1 MELKRILAR
10 DTRSATEQAMALY
23 GPDVLIISNNRVAGQ
38 TELVVAL
45 DVSAEST
52 TEILNDDLPT
62 MTVATEDLQDRLQ
75 TSSGSDNAFG
85 DHLHA
90 LLKRSSMEASLTETA
105 VAQALT
111 ETNNEQC
118 PLNSVNAEANV
129 VAECVIQSTV
139 TQEKVTQ
146 EKVTKEKVPVKS
158 KKTVKKV
165 AVAVQKKRVRKNSP
179 AIRSKTETPELTLQ
193 AYSLA
198 DNRHDQIRSQEIVS
212 LVREELAALRR
223 EFRLSQQ
230 TMGWESQHRW
240 PEPIEPIV
248 ENLVQSA
255 MPFELRT
262 LLIDGLKEKN
272 TFKQAI
278 KSIRDTLMCNLK
290 RPQAA
295 LPTAG
300 VHVLAGPSGAGKTL
314 MVARLAQQ
322 MALAEGAEK
331 VAVVSFQ
338 DTRAGAWSQTQMLC
352 AQSGVDSFRATNV
365 DTLKLVLEELSSRQL
380 VLIDTASV
388 QMTERLLDVMQ
399 VLPTAFMHAVVP
411 ADASAVT
418 LKRVLTDSKMNW
430 SSIMIS
436 KVDESS
442 APWALLQF
450 LTQDATKLSLSVG
463 SCSDRVAAGGM
474 EMSPSVLVNLA
485 IAHLTPAEL
494 STQPTLSNPA
504 ELKRTPVA
512 RKTAQREIH
521 G

>member
-10 DTRSATEQAMALY
+10 DTRSATDQAMAMY
-23 GPDVLIISNNRVAGQ
+23 GPDVLIISNNRVSGQ

-45 DVSAEST
+45 DLAADSANSV
-52 TEILNDDLPT
+52 LNEEMPT
-62 MTVATEDLQDRLQ
+62 VMPTVPAVAASPEKMEKIEAKEATPSI
-75 TSSGSDNAFG
+75 TDNAFG
-85 DHLHA
+85 DHLHV
-90 LLKRSSMEASLTETA
+90 LLTRGAVVSAPVPAE
-105 VAQALT
+105 VAQVKT
-111 ETNNEQC
+111 
-118 PLNSVNAEANV
+118 PAEV
-129 VAECVIQSTV
+129 
-139 TQEKVTQ
+139 
-146 EKVTKEKVPVKS
+146 
-158 KKTVKKV
+158 KKTAIKAAPVEKKKSVRKV
-165 AVAVQKKRVRKNSP
+165 AAPSAKKAPPPKLLPKEEFR
-179 AIRSKTETPELTLQ
+179 
-193 AYSLA
+193 A
-198 DNRHDQIRSQEIVS
+198 DGQHEQIRSQEIVS

-223 EFRLSQQ
+223 EFRLSHQ
-230 TMGWESQHRW
+230 TMGWESQQRW
-240 PEPIEPIV
+240 SEPIAPIV

-262 LLIDGLKEKN
+262 LLLDGLKEQN
-272 TFKQAI
+272 TFKQAV

-295 LPTAG
+295 LPTTG
-300 VHVLAGPSGAGKTL
+300 VHLLAGPSGAGKTL

-322 MALAEGAEK
+322 MALAEGSEK

-388 QMTERLLDVMQ
+388 QMTERLMDVVT
-399 VLPTAFMHAVVP
+399 VLPAVSLHAVVP

-418 LKRVLTDSKMNW
+418 LKRVLHDSKMNW
-430 SSIMIS
+430 SSLMIS

-474 EMSPSVLVNLA
+474 EMSPAVLVNLA
-485 IAHLTPAEL
+485 IAQLTPAEI
-494 STQPTLSNPA
+494 SAQPSLSNPA
-504 ELKRTPVA
+504 ELKRTPIA

>member
-10 DTRSATEQAMALY
+10 DTRSATEQAMAMY

-45 DVSAEST
+45 DVAAESAT
-52 TEILNDDLPT
+52 SVLNEEMPT
-62 MTVATEDLQDRLQ
+62 VMPTVPAVAASPEKMEKIEAKEATP
-75 TSSGSDNAFG
+75 SGTDNAFG
-85 DHLHA
+85 DHLHV
-90 LLKRSSMEASLTETA
+90 LLTRGAVVSAQAPAPEPAPAE
-105 VAQALT
+105 VAQVKT
-111 ETNNEQC
+111 
-118 PLNSVNAEANV
+118 PAEV
-129 VAECVIQSTV
+129 
-139 TQEKVTQ
+139 
-146 EKVTKEKVPVKS
+146 
-158 KKTVKKV
+158 KKTAIKAAPVEKKKSVRKV
-165 AVAVQKKRVRKNSP
+165 AAPSAKKAPPPKLPPKEEFR
-179 AIRSKTETPELTLQ
+179 
-193 AYSLA
+193 A
-198 DNRHDQIRSQEIVS
+198 DGQHEQIRSQEIVS

-223 EFRLSQQ
+223 EFRLSHQ
-230 TMGWESQHRW
+230 TMGWESQQRW
-240 PEPIEPIV
+240 SEPIAPIV

-262 LLIDGLKEKN
+262 LLLDGLKEQN
-272 TFKQAI
+272 TFKQAV

-295 LPTAG
+295 LPTTG

-322 MALAEGAEK
+322 MALAEGSEK

-388 QMTERLLDVMQ
+388 QMTERLLDVLT
-399 VLPTAFMHAVVP
+399 VLPAVSLHAVVP

-418 LKRVLTDSKMNW
+418 LKRVLQDSKMNW
-430 SSIMIS
+430 SSLMIS

-474 EMSPSVLVNLA
+474 EMSPAVLVNLA
-485 IAHLTPAEL
+485 IAQLTPAEL
-494 STQPTLSNPA
+494 SAQPSLSNPA
-504 ELKRTPVA
+504 ELKRTPIA

>member
-1 MELKRILAR
+1 M
-10 DTRSATEQAMALY
+10 Y
-23 GPDVLIISNNRVAGQ
+23 GPDVLIISNNRVSGQ

-45 DVSAEST
+45 DVAAESAT
-52 TEILNDDLPT
+52 SVLNEEMPTVMPTQTVVAATPEKTEAKEASP
-62 MTVATEDLQDRLQ
+62 
-75 TSSGSDNAFG
+75 SGTDNAFG
-85 DHLHA
+85 DHLHV
-90 LLKRSSMEASLTETA
+90 LLTRGAVVSAQAQAPAPAE
-105 VAQALT
+105 VAQVKT
-111 ETNNEQC
+111 
-118 PLNSVNAEANV
+118 PAEV
-129 VAECVIQSTV
+129 
-139 TQEKVTQ
+139 
-146 EKVTKEKVPVKS
+146 
-158 KKTVKKV
+158 KKTAIKAAPVEKKKSVRKV
-165 AVAVQKKRVRKNSP
+165 AAPSAKKAPPPKLPPKEEFR
-179 AIRSKTETPELTLQ
+179 
-193 AYSLA
+193 A
-198 DNRHDQIRSQEIVS
+198 DGQHEQIRSQEIVS

-230 TMGWESQHRW
+230 TMGWESQQRW
-240 PEPIEPIV
+240 SEPIAPIV

-262 LLIDGLKEKN
+262 LLLDGLKEQN
-272 TFKQAI
+272 TFKQAM

-352 AQSGVDSFRATNV
+352 AQSGVDSFRATDL

-388 QMTERLLDVMQ
+388 QMGERLLDVLK
-399 VLPTAFMHAVVP
+399 VLPTASLHAVVP

-418 LKRVLTDSKMNW
+418 LKRVLLDSKMNW
-430 SSIMIS
+430 SSLMVS

-485 IAHLTPAEL
+485 IAQLTPAEL
-494 STQPTLSNPA
+494 SAQPTLSNPA

>member
-10 DTRSATEQAMALY
+10 DTRSATEQAMAMY
-23 GPDVLIISNNRVAGQ
+23 GPDVLIISNNRVSGQ

-45 DVSAEST
+45 DVAAESAT
-52 TEILNDDLPT
+52 SVLNEEMPT
-62 MTVATEDLQDRLQ
+62 VMPSVPVVAASPEKIEAKEA
-75 TSSGSDNAFG
+75 SPSGTDNAFG
-85 DHLHA
+85 DHLHV
-90 LLKRSSMEASLTETA
+90 LLTRGAAVSAPAPAPAE
-105 VAQALT
+105 VAQVKAPV
-111 ETNNEQC
+111 EVKK
-118 PLNSVNAEANV
+118 PAAKAAPV
-129 VAECVIQSTV
+129 
-139 TQEKVTQ
+139 EK
-146 EKVTKEKVPVKS
+146 
-158 KKTVKKV
+158 KKTVRKV
-165 AVAVQKKRVRKNSP
+165 AAPAAKK
-179 AIRSKTETPELTLQ
+179 TPPPK
-193 AYSLA
+193 LA
-198 DNRHDQIRSQEIVS
+198 PKEEFRADGQHEQIRSQEIVS

-230 TMGWESQHRW
+230 TMGWESQQRW
-240 PEPIEPIV
+240 SEPIAPIV

-262 LLIDGLKEKN
+262 LLLDGLKEQN
-272 TFKQAI
+272 TFKQAM

-352 AQSGVDSFRATNV
+352 AQSGVDSFRATDL
-365 DTLKLVLEELSSRQL
+365 DTLKLVLDELSSRQL

-388 QMTERLLDVMQ
+388 QMGERLLDVLK
-399 VLPTAFMHAVVP
+399 VLPTASLHAVVP

-418 LKRVLTDSKMNW
+418 LKRVLLDSKMNW
-430 SSIMIS
+430 SSLMVS

-485 IAHLTPAEL
+485 IAQLTPAEL
-494 STQPTLSNPA
+494 SAQPTLSNPA

-512 RKTAQREIH
+512 RKTALREIH

>member
-45 DVSAEST
+45 DVAAESEV
-52 TEILNDDLPT
+52 EILNDDMPT
-62 MTVATEDLQDRLQ
+62 VTVTAKPDEKILEKSAVTTDGD
-75 TSSGSDNAFG
+75 SAFE
-85 DHLHA
+85 DHLHV
-90 LLKRSSMEASLTETA
+90 LLTRGPVDA
-105 VAQALT
+105 
-111 ETNNEQC
+111 
-118 PLNSVNAEANV
+118 PAE
-129 VAECVIQSTV
+129 E
-139 TQEKVTQ
+139 
-146 EKVTKEKVPVKS
+146 VTKPEAPPLKELVQAHQVAVKPNPS
-158 KKTVKKV
+158 VKKKTIRKTVAPKSRKSVSVKPSTQV
-165 AVAVQKKRVRKNSP
+165 VFQSD
-179 AIRSKTETPELTLQ
+179 Q
-193 AYSLA
+193 Q
-198 DNRHDQIRSQEIVS
+198 HDQLRSQEIVS
-212 LVREELAALRR
+212 LVRDELAALRR

-230 TMGWESQHRW
+230 AMGWESQQKW
-240 PEPIEPIV
+240 SEQVGPIV
-248 ENLVQSA
+248 ENLLQSS

-262 LLIDGLKEKN
+262 LLLDGLKAQN
-272 TFKQAI
+272 TVKQAL
-278 KSIRDTLMCNLK
+278 KSIRDTLMCNMK

-295 LPTAG
+295 LPTSG
-300 VHVLAGPSGAGKTL
+300 VHVLAGPSGSGKTL

-322 MALAEGAEK
+322 MALAESAEK

-352 AQSGVDSFRATNV
+352 AQSGVDCFRATDLN
-365 DTLKLVLEELSSRQL
+365 TLKLLLDELSSRHL

-388 QMTERLLDVMQ
+388 QMCERLSEILSVSPG
-399 VLPTAFMHAVVP
+399 VSMHAVVP

-418 LKRVLTDSKMNW
+418 LKRVLLDSKMNW
-430 SSIMIS
+430 SSLMVS

-450 LTQDATKLSLSVG
+450 LTQDATKLSLSAG

-474 EMSPSVLVNLA
+474 EMSPAVLVDLA
-485 IAHLTPAEL
+485 VAQLTPVEHVV
-494 STQPTLSNPA
+494 QPTLSNPVD
-504 ELKRTPVA
+504 LKRKPVA

>member
-10 DTRSATEQAMALY
+10 DTRSATEQAMAMY
-23 GPDVLIISNNRVAGQ
+23 GPDVLIISNNRVSGQ

-45 DVSAEST
+45 DVAAESAT
-52 TEILNDDLPT
+52 SVLNEEMPT
-62 MTVATEDLQDRLQ
+62 VMPSVPVVAASPEKIEAKEA
-75 TSSGSDNAFG
+75 SPSGTDNAFG
-85 DHLHA
+85 DHLHV
-90 LLKRSSMEASLTETA
+90 LLTRGAGVSAQASAPAE
-105 VAQALT
+105 VAQVKAPV
-111 ETNNEQC
+111 EVKK
-118 PLNSVNAEANV
+118 PAAKAAPV
-129 VAECVIQSTV
+129 
-139 TQEKVTQ
+139 EK
-146 EKVTKEKVPVKS
+146 
-158 KKTVKKV
+158 KKTVRKV
-165 AVAVQKKRVRKNSP
+165 AAPAAKK
-179 AIRSKTETPELTLQ
+179 TPPPK
-193 AYSLA
+193 LA
-198 DNRHDQIRSQEIVS
+198 PKEEFRADGQHEQIRSQEIVS

-230 TMGWESQHRW
+230 TMGWESQQRW
-240 PEPIEPIV
+240 SEPIAPIV

-262 LLIDGLKEKN
+262 LLLDGLKEQN
-272 TFKQAI
+272 TFKQAM

-352 AQSGVDSFRATNV
+352 AQSGVDSFRATDL
-365 DTLKLVLEELSSRQL
+365 DTLKLVLDELSSRQL

-388 QMTERLLDVMQ
+388 QMGERLLDVLK
-399 VLPTAFMHAVVP
+399 VLPTASLHAVVP

-418 LKRVLTDSKMNW
+418 LKRVLLDSKMNW
-430 SSIMIS
+430 SSLMIS

-485 IAHLTPAEL
+485 IAQLTPAEL
-494 STQPTLSNPA
+494 SAQPTLSNPA

>member
-10 DTRSATEQAMALY
+10 DTRSATEQAMAMY
-23 GPDVLIISNNRVAGQ
+23 GPDVLIISNNRVSGQ

-45 DVSAEST
+45 DVAAESAT
-52 TEILNDDLPT
+52 SVLNEEMPT
-62 MTVATEDLQDRLQ
+62 VMPSVPVVAASPEKIEAKEA
-75 TSSGSDNAFG
+75 SPSGTDNAFG
-85 DHLHA
+85 DHLHV
-90 LLKRSSMEASLTETA
+90 LLTRGAGVSAPASAPAE
-105 VAQALT
+105 VAQVKAPV
-111 ETNNEQC
+111 EVKK
-118 PLNSVNAEANV
+118 PAAKAAPV
-129 VAECVIQSTV
+129 
-139 TQEKVTQ
+139 EK
-146 EKVTKEKVPVKS
+146 
-158 KKTVKKV
+158 KKTVRKV
-165 AVAVQKKRVRKNSP
+165 AAPAAKK
-179 AIRSKTETPELTLQ
+179 TPPPK
-193 AYSLA
+193 LA
-198 DNRHDQIRSQEIVS
+198 PKEEFRADGQHEQIRSQEIVS

-230 TMGWESQHRW
+230 TMGWESQQRW
-240 PEPIEPIV
+240 SEPIAPIV

-262 LLIDGLKEKN
+262 LLLDGLKDQN
-272 TFKQAI
+272 TFKQAM

-352 AQSGVDSFRATNV
+352 AQSGVDSFRATDL
-365 DTLKLVLEELSSRQL
+365 DTLKLVLDELSSRQL

-388 QMTERLLDVMQ
+388 QMGERLLDVLK
-399 VLPTAFMHAVVP
+399 VLPTASLHAVVP

-418 LKRVLTDSKMNW
+418 LKRVLLDSKMNW
-430 SSIMIS
+430 SSLMVS

-485 IAHLTPAEL
+485 IAQLTPAEL
-494 STQPTLSNPA
+494 SAQPTLSNPA

-512 RKTAQREIH
+512 RKTALREIH

>member
-10 DTRSATEQAMALY
+10 DTRSATEQAMAMY
-23 GPDVLIISNNRVAGQ
+23 GPDVLIISNNRVSGQ

-45 DVSAEST
+45 DVAAESAT
-52 TEILNDDLPT
+52 SVLNEEMPT
-62 MTVATEDLQDRLQ
+62 VMPSVPVVAASPEKIEAKEA
-75 TSSGSDNAFG
+75 SPSGTDNAFG
-85 DHLHA
+85 DHLHV
-90 LLKRSSMEASLTETA
+90 LLTRGAGVSAPASAPAE
-105 VAQALT
+105 VAQVKAPV
-111 ETNNEQC
+111 EVKK
-118 PLNSVNAEANV
+118 PAAKAAPV
-129 VAECVIQSTV
+129 
-139 TQEKVTQ
+139 EK
-146 EKVTKEKVPVKS
+146 
-158 KKTVKKV
+158 KKTVRKV
-165 AVAVQKKRVRKNSP
+165 AAPAAKK
-179 AIRSKTETPELTLQ
+179 TPPPK
-193 AYSLA
+193 LA
-198 DNRHDQIRSQEIVS
+198 PKEEFRADGQHEQIRSQEIVS

-230 TMGWESQHRW
+230 TMGWESQQRW
-240 PEPIEPIV
+240 SEPIAPIV

-262 LLIDGLKEKN
+262 LLLDGLKEQN
-272 TFKQAI
+272 TFKQAM

-352 AQSGVDSFRATNV
+352 AQSGVDSFRATDL
-365 DTLKLVLEELSSRQL
+365 DTLKLVLDELSSRQL

-388 QMTERLLDVMQ
+388 QMGERLLDVLK
-399 VLPTAFMHAVVP
+399 VLPTASLHAVVP

-418 LKRVLTDSKMNW
+418 LKRVLLDSKMNW
-430 SSIMIS
+430 SSLMVS

-485 IAHLTPAEL
+485 IAQLTPAEH
-494 STQPTLSNPA
+494 SAQPTLSNPA

>member
-10 DTRSATEQAMALY
+10 DTRSATEQAMAMY
-23 GPDVLIISNNRVAGQ
+23 GPDVLIISNNRVSGQ

-45 DVSAEST
+45 DVAAESAT
-52 TEILNDDLPT
+52 SVLNEEMPT
-62 MTVATEDLQDRLQ
+62 VMPSVPVVAASPEKIEAKEA
-75 TSSGSDNAFG
+75 SPSGTDNAFG
-85 DHLHA
+85 DHLHV
-90 LLKRSSMEASLTETA
+90 LLTRGAGVSAPASAPAE
-105 VAQALT
+105 VAQVKAPV
-111 ETNNEQC
+111 EVKK
-118 PLNSVNAEANV
+118 PAAKAAPV
-129 VAECVIQSTV
+129 
-139 TQEKVTQ
+139 EK
-146 EKVTKEKVPVKS
+146 
-158 KKTVKKV
+158 KKTVRKV
-165 AVAVQKKRVRKNSP
+165 AAPAAKK
-179 AIRSKTETPELTLQ
+179 TPPPK
-193 AYSLA
+193 LA
-198 DNRHDQIRSQEIVS
+198 PKEEFRADGQHEQIRSQEIVS

-230 TMGWESQHRW
+230 TMGWESQQRW
-240 PEPIEPIV
+240 SEPIAPIV

-262 LLIDGLKEKN
+262 LLLDGLKEQN
-272 TFKQAI
+272 TFKQAM

-352 AQSGVDSFRATNV
+352 AQSGVDSFRATDL
-365 DTLKLVLEELSSRQL
+365 DTLKLVLDELSSRQL

-388 QMTERLLDVMQ
+388 QMGERLLDVLK
-399 VLPTAFMHAVVP
+399 VLPTASLHAVVP

-418 LKRVLTDSKMNW
+418 LKRVLLDSKMNW
-430 SSIMIS
+430 SSLMVS

-485 IAHLTPAEL
+485 IAQLTPAEL
-494 STQPTLSNPA
+494 SAQPTLSNPA

-512 RKTAQREIH
+512 RKTALREIH

>member
-10 DTRSATEQAMALY
+10 DTRSATEQAMAMY

-45 DVSAEST
+45 DVAAESAT
-52 TEILNDDLPT
+52 SVLNEEMPT
-62 MTVATEDLQDRLQ
+62 VMPTVPAVAASPEKMEKIEAKEATP
-75 TSSGSDNAFG
+75 SGTDNAFG
-85 DHLHA
+85 DHLHVLVTRGA
-90 LLKRSSMEASLTETA
+90 VVSAQAPAPAPAPAE
-105 VAQALT
+105 VAQVKT
-111 ETNNEQC
+111 
-118 PLNSVNAEANV
+118 PAEV
-129 VAECVIQSTV
+129 
-139 TQEKVTQ
+139 
-146 EKVTKEKVPVKS
+146 
-158 KKTVKKV
+158 KKTAIKAAPVEKKKSVRKV
-165 AVAVQKKRVRKNSP
+165 AAPSAKKAPPPKLPPTEEVR
-179 AIRSKTETPELTLQ
+179 
-193 AYSLA
+193 A
-198 DNRHDQIRSQEIVS
+198 DGQHEQIRSQEIVS

-223 EFRLSQQ
+223 EFRLSHQ
-230 TMGWESQHRW
+230 TMGWESQQRW
-240 PEPIEPIV
+240 SEPIAPIV

-262 LLIDGLKEKN
+262 LLLDGLKEQN
-272 TFKQAI
+272 TFKQAV

-295 LPTAG
+295 LPTTG

-322 MALAEGAEK
+322 MALAEGSEK

-388 QMTERLLDVMQ
+388 QMTERLLDVLT
-399 VLPTAFMHAVVP
+399 VLPAVSLHAVVP

-418 LKRVLTDSKMNW
+418 LKRVLQDSKMNW
-430 SSIMIS
+430 SSLMIS

-474 EMSPSVLVNLA
+474 EMSPAVLVNLA
-485 IAHLTPAEL
+485 IAQLTPAEL
-494 STQPTLSNPA
+494 SAQPSLSNPA
-504 ELKRTPVA
+504 ELKRTPIA

>member
-10 DTRSATEQAMALY
+10 DTRSATEQAMAMY
-23 GPDVLIISNNRVAGQ
+23 GPDVLIISNNRVSGQ

-45 DVSAEST
+45 DVAAESAT
-52 TEILNDDLPT
+52 SVLNEEMPT
-62 MTVATEDLQDRLQ
+62 VMPSVPVVAASPEKIEAKEA
-75 TSSGSDNAFG
+75 SPSGTDNAFG
-85 DHLHA
+85 DHLHV
-90 LLKRSSMEASLTETA
+90 LLTRGAGVSASASAPAE
-105 VAQALT
+105 VAQVKAPV
-111 ETNNEQC
+111 EVKKPAAKAAPE
-118 PLNSVNAEANV
+118 
-129 VAECVIQSTV
+129 
-139 TQEKVTQ
+139 EK
-146 EKVTKEKVPVKS
+146 
-158 KKTVKKV
+158 KKTVRKV
-165 AVAVQKKRVRKNSP
+165 AAPAAKK
-179 AIRSKTETPELTLQ
+179 TPPPK
-193 AYSLA
+193 LA
-198 DNRHDQIRSQEIVS
+198 PKEEFRADGQHEQIRSQEIVS

-230 TMGWESQHRW
+230 TMGWESQQRW
-240 PEPIEPIV
+240 SEPIAPIV

-262 LLIDGLKEKN
+262 LLLDGLKEQN
-272 TFKQAI
+272 TFKQAM

-352 AQSGVDSFRATNV
+352 AQSGVDSFRATDL
-365 DTLKLVLEELSSRQL
+365 DTLKLVLDELSSRQL

-388 QMTERLLDVMQ
+388 QMGERLLDVLK
-399 VLPTAFMHAVVP
+399 VLPTASLHAVVP

-418 LKRVLTDSKMNW
+418 LKRVLLDSKMNW
-430 SSIMIS
+430 SSLMVS

-485 IAHLTPAEL
+485 IAQLTPAEL
-494 STQPTLSNPA
+494 SAQPTLSNPA

>member
-10 DTRSATEQAMALY
+10 DTRSATEQAMAMY
-23 GPDVLIISNNRVAGQ
+23 GPDVLIISNNRVSGQ

-45 DVSAEST
+45 DVAAESAT
-52 TEILNDDLPT
+52 SVLNEEMPTVMPTATVVAATPEKTE
-62 MTVATEDLQDRLQ
+62 AKE
-75 TSSGSDNAFG
+75 TSPSGTDNAFG
-85 DHLHA
+85 DHLHV
-90 LLKRSSMEASLTETA
+90 LLTRGAVVSA
-105 VAQALT
+105 VAPAPAPAPAEVAQ
-111 ETNNEQC
+111 
-118 PLNSVNAEANV
+118 VNAPVEVKNPAAKAAPV
-129 VAECVIQSTV
+129 
-139 TQEKVTQ
+139 EK
-146 EKVTKEKVPVKS
+146 
-158 KKTVKKV
+158 KKTVRKV
-165 AVAVQKKRVRKNSP
+165 AAPAAKK
-179 AIRSKTETPELTLQ
+179 TPPPK
-193 AYSLA
+193 LA
-198 DNRHDQIRSQEIVS
+198 PKEEFRADGQHEQIRSQEIVS

-230 TMGWESQHRW
+230 TMGWESQQRW
-240 PEPIEPIV
+240 SEPIAPIV

-262 LLIDGLKEKN
+262 LLLEGLKEQN
-272 TFKQAI
+272 TFKQAM

-290 RPQAA
+290 RPQVA

-352 AQSGVDSFRATNV
+352 AQSGVDSFRATDL
-365 DTLKLVLEELSSRQL
+365 DTLKLVLDELSSRQL

-388 QMTERLLDVMQ
+388 QMGERLLDVLK
-399 VLPTAFMHAVVP
+399 VLPTASLHAVVP

-418 LKRVLTDSKMNW
+418 LKRVLLDSKMNW
-430 SSIMIS
+430 SSLMVS

-485 IAHLTPAEL
+485 IAQLTPAEL
-494 STQPTLSNPA
+494 SEQPTLSNPA

>member
-23 GPDVLIISNNRVAGQ
+23 GPDVLIISNNRVSGQ

-45 DVSAEST
+45 DVLAEST
-52 TEILNDDLPT
+52 TE
-62 MTVATEDLQDRLQ
+62 ALQDDFPS
-75 TSSGSDNAFG
+75 TPVVSPAPEKTGEMSKASPEVENAFG
-85 DHLHA
+85 DHLHV
-90 LLKRSSMEASLTETA
+90 LLKRGSAESPAA
-105 VAQALT
+105 VVAQVEALPQK
-111 ETNNEQC
+111 EAVQAQVVQSQVVQAEVVQPKENQAEKAVKKLSPAKQKK
-118 PLNSVNAEANV
+118 SVRKPAV
-129 VAECVIQSTV
+129 TV
-139 TQEKVTQ
+139 
-146 EKVTKEKVPVKS
+146 S
-158 KKTVKKV
+158 KKL
-165 AVAVQKKRVRKNSP
+165 SP
-179 AIRSKTETPELTLQ
+179 AKPAPVATFK
-193 AYSLA
+193 A
-198 DNRHDQIRSQEIVS
+198 DDDRQDLIRSQEIVS
-212 LVREELAALRR
+212 LVREELSALRR

-230 TMGWESQHRW
+230 TMGWESQLKW
-240 PEPIEPIV
+240 SEAVAPIV

-262 LLIDGLKEKN
+262 LLLDGLKDQN
-272 TFKQAI
+272 TVKQAM

-295 LPTAG
+295 LPTSG

-322 MALAEGAEK
+322 MALAESSDR
-331 VAVVSFQ
+331 VAVVSFN

-352 AQSGVDSFRATNV
+352 SQSGVDCFRATNL
-365 DTLKLVLEELSSRQL
+365 DTLKLVLEELSDRQL
-380 VLIDTASV
+380 VIIDTASV
-388 QMTERLLDVMQ
+388 QMAERLSDILT
-399 VLPTAFMHAVVP
+399 VLPSASLHAVIP

-418 LKRVLTDSKMNW
+418 LKRVLLDSNMKW
-430 SSIMIS
+430 SSLMVS

-474 EMSPSVLVNLA
+474 QMSPSVLVNLA
-485 IAHLTPAEL
+485 IAQLTPSEL
-494 STQPTLSNPA
+494 AQTFEQPALSNPA

>member
-1 MELKRILAR
+1 VAASPEKIEAKEA
-10 DTRSATEQAMALY
+10 SPY
-23 GPDVLIISNNRVAGQ
+23 G
-38 TELVVAL
+38 T
-45 DVSAEST
+45 
-52 TEILNDDLPT
+52 
-62 MTVATEDLQDRLQ
+62 
-75 TSSGSDNAFG
+75 DNAFG
-85 DHLHA
+85 DHLHV
-90 LLKRSSMEASLTETA
+90 LLTRGAAVSAPAPAPEPTLASASASASATA
-105 VAQALT
+105 EVAQ
-111 ETNNEQC
+111 
-118 PLNSVNAEANV
+118 VNAPVEVKKPAAKAAPV
-129 VAECVIQSTV
+129 
-139 TQEKVTQ
+139 EK
-146 EKVTKEKVPVKS
+146 
-158 KKTVKKV
+158 KKTVRKV
-165 AVAVQKKRVRKNSP
+165 AAPAAKK
-179 AIRSKTETPELTLQ
+179 TPPPK
-193 AYSLA
+193 LA
-198 DNRHDQIRSQEIVS
+198 PKEEFRADGQHEQIRSQEIVS

-230 TMGWESQHRW
+230 TMGWESQQRW
-240 PEPIEPIV
+240 SEPIAPIV

-262 LLIDGLKEKN
+262 LLLDGLKEQN
-272 TFKQAI
+272 TFKQAM

-352 AQSGVDSFRATNV
+352 AQSGVDSFRATDL

-388 QMTERLLDVMQ
+388 QMGERLLDVLK
-399 VLPTAFMHAVVP
+399 VLPTASLHAVVP

-418 LKRVLTDSKMNW
+418 LKRVLLDSKMNW
-430 SSIMIS
+430 SSLMVS

-485 IAHLTPAEL
+485 IAQLTPAEL
-494 STQPTLSNPA
+494 SAQPTLSNPA

>member
-10 DTRSATEQAMALY
+10 DTRSATEQAMAMY
-23 GPDVLIISNNRVAGQ
+23 GPDVLIISNNRVSGQ

-45 DVSAEST
+45 DVAAESAT
-52 TEILNDDLPT
+52 SVLNEEMPT
-62 MTVATEDLQDRLQ
+62 VMPTQTVVATTPEK
-75 TSSGSDNAFG
+75 TEAKEASPSGTDNAFG
-85 DHLHA
+85 DHLHV
-90 LLKRSSMEASLTETA
+90 LLTRGA
-105 VAQALT
+105 VVSAAAPAPAPAEGAQVKAPV
-111 ETNNEQC
+111 EVKKPAAKAAPE
-118 PLNSVNAEANV
+118 
-129 VAECVIQSTV
+129 
-139 TQEKVTQ
+139 EK
-146 EKVTKEKVPVKS
+146 
-158 KKTVKKV
+158 KKTVRKV
-165 AVAVQKKRVRKNSP
+165 AAPAAKK
-179 AIRSKTETPELTLQ
+179 TPPPK
-193 AYSLA
+193 LA
-198 DNRHDQIRSQEIVS
+198 PKEEFRADGQHEQIRSQEIVS

-230 TMGWESQHRW
+230 TMGWESQQRW
-240 PEPIEPIV
+240 SEPIAPIV

-262 LLIDGLKEKN
+262 LLLDGLKEQN
-272 TFKQAI
+272 TFKQAM

-352 AQSGVDSFRATNV
+352 AQSGVDSFRATDL
-365 DTLKLVLEELSSRQL
+365 DTLKLVLDELSSRQL

-388 QMTERLLDVMQ
+388 QMGERLLDVLK
-399 VLPTAFMHAVVP
+399 VLPTASLHAVVP

-418 LKRVLTDSKMNW
+418 LKRVLLDSKMNW
-430 SSIMIS
+430 SSLMVS

-485 IAHLTPAEL
+485 IAQLTPAEL
-494 STQPTLSNPA
+494 SAQPTLSNPA

>member
-1 MELKRILAR
+1 MSLSW
-10 DTRSATEQAMALY
+10 DW
-23 GPDVLIISNNRVAGQ
+23 
-38 TELVVAL
+38 
-45 DVSAEST
+45 
-52 TEILNDDLPT
+52 DD
-62 MTVATEDLQDRLQ
+62 
-75 TSSGSDNAFG
+75 G
-85 DHLHA
+85 D
-90 LLKRSSMEASLTETA
+90 S
-105 VAQALT
+105 
-111 ETNNEQC
+111 
-118 PLNSVNAEANV
+118 
-129 VAECVIQSTV
+129 
-139 TQEKVTQ
+139 
-146 EKVTKEKVPVKS
+146 
-158 KKTVKKV
+158 
-165 AVAVQKKRVRKNSP
+165 
-179 AIRSKTETPELTLQ
+179 
-193 AYSLA
+193 
-198 DNRHDQIRSQEIVS
+198 
-212 LVREELAALRR
+212 EELAALRR

-230 TMGWESQHRW
+230 TMGWESQQRW
-240 PEPIEPIV
+240 SEPIAPIV

-262 LLIDGLKEKN
+262 LLLDGLKEQN
-272 TFKQAI
+272 TFKQAM

-352 AQSGVDSFRATNV
+352 AQSGVDSFRATDL
-365 DTLKLVLEELSSRQL
+365 DTLKLVLDELSSRQL

-388 QMTERLLDVMQ
+388 QMGERLLDVLK
-399 VLPTAFMHAVVP
+399 VLPTASLHAVVP

-418 LKRVLTDSKMNW
+418 LKRVLLDSKMNW
-430 SSIMIS
+430 SSLMVS

-485 IAHLTPAEL
+485 IAQLTPAEL
-494 STQPTLSNPA
+494 SAQPTLSNPA

>member
-23 GPDVLIISNNRVAGQ
+23 GPDVLIISNNRVSGQ

-45 DVSAEST
+45 DVLAESA
-52 TEILNDDLPT
+52 TEALQDDLPST
-62 MTVATEDLQDRLQ
+62 PVVSPAPEKIGEMSKASPEVE
-75 TSSGSDNAFG
+75 NAFG
-85 DHLHA
+85 DHLHV
-90 LLKRSSMEASLTETA
+90 LLKRGSAESPAA
-105 VAQALT
+105 VVAQVEALPQK
-111 ETNNEQC
+111 EAVQAQVVQAQVVQAQVVQAEVVQPKENQAEKAVKKLSPAKQKK
-118 PLNSVNAEANV
+118 SVRKPAV
-129 VAECVIQSTV
+129 TV
-139 TQEKVTQ
+139 
-146 EKVTKEKVPVKS
+146 S
-158 KKTVKKV
+158 KKL
-165 AVAVQKKRVRKNSP
+165 SP
-179 AIRSKTETPELTLQ
+179 AKPAPVATFK
-193 AYSLA
+193 A
-198 DNRHDQIRSQEIVS
+198 DDDRQDLIRSQEIVS
-212 LVREELAALRR
+212 LVREELSALRR

-230 TMGWESQHRW
+230 TMGWESQLKW
-240 PEPIEPIV
+240 SEAVAPIV

-262 LLIDGLKEKN
+262 LLLDGLKDQN
-272 TFKQAI
+272 TVKQAM

-295 LPTAG
+295 LPTSG

-322 MALAEGAEK
+322 MALAESSDR
-331 VAVVSFQ
+331 VAVVSFN

-352 AQSGVDSFRATNV
+352 SQSGVDCFRATNL
-365 DTLKLVLEELSSRQL
+365 DTLKLVLEELSDRQL
-380 VLIDTASV
+380 VIIDTASV
-388 QMTERLLDVMQ
+388 QMAERLSDILT
-399 VLPTAFMHAVVP
+399 VLPSASLHAVIP

-418 LKRVLTDSKMNW
+418 LKRVLLDSNMKW
-430 SSIMIS
+430 SSLMVS

-474 EMSPSVLVNLA
+474 QMSPSVLVNLA
-485 IAHLTPAEL
+485 IAQLTPSEL
-494 STQPTLSNPA
+494 AQTFEQPALSNPA

>member
-10 DTRSATEQAMALY
+10 DTRSATEQAMAMY
-23 GPDVLIISNNRVAGQ
+23 GPDVLIISNNRVSGQ

-45 DVSAEST
+45 DVAAESAT
-52 TEILNDDLPT
+52 SVLNEEMPT
-62 MTVATEDLQDRLQ
+62 VMPSVPVVAASPEKIEAKEA
-75 TSSGSDNAFG
+75 SPSGTDNAFG
-85 DHLHA
+85 DHLHV
-90 LLKRSSMEASLTETA
+90 LLTRGAGVSAPASAPAE
-105 VAQALT
+105 VAQVKAPV
-111 ETNNEQC
+111 EVKK
-118 PLNSVNAEANV
+118 PAAKAAPV
-129 VAECVIQSTV
+129 
-139 TQEKVTQ
+139 EK
-146 EKVTKEKVPVKS
+146 
-158 KKTVKKV
+158 KKTVRKV
-165 AVAVQKKRVRKNSP
+165 AAPAAKK
-179 AIRSKTETPELTLQ
+179 TPPPK
-193 AYSLA
+193 LA
-198 DNRHDQIRSQEIVS
+198 PKEEFRADGQHEQIRSQEIVS

-230 TMGWESQHRW
+230 TMGWESQQRW
-240 PEPIEPIV
+240 SEPIAPIV

-262 LLIDGLKEKN
+262 LLLDGLKEQN
-272 TFKQAI
+272 TFKQAM

-352 AQSGVDSFRATNV
+352 AQSGVDSFRATDL
-365 DTLKLVLEELSSRQL
+365 DTLKLVLDELSSRQL

-388 QMTERLLDVMQ
+388 QMGERLLDVLK
-399 VLPTAFMHAVVP
+399 VLPTASLHAVVP

-418 LKRVLTDSKMNW
+418 LKRVLLDSKMNW
-430 SSIMIS
+430 SSLMVS

-485 IAHLTPAEL
+485 IAQLTPAEL
-494 STQPTLSNPA
+494 SAQPTLSNPA

>member
-1 MELKRILAR
+1 LSETMELKRILAR

-23 GPDVLIISNNRVAGQ
+23 GPDVLIISNNRVSGQ

-45 DVSAEST
+45 DVLAEST
-52 TEILNDDLPT
+52 TE
-62 MTVATEDLQDRLQ
+62 ALQDDFPS
-75 TSSGSDNAFG
+75 TPVVSPAPEKTGEMSKASPEVENAFG
-85 DHLHA
+85 DHLHV
-90 LLKRSSMEASLTETA
+90 LLKRGSAESSAA
-105 VAQALT
+105 VVAQVEALPQK
-111 ETNNEQC
+111 EAVQAEVVQ
-118 PLNSVNAEANV
+118 AEAVQAEV
-129 VAECVIQSTV
+129 VQPKENQAEKAVKKLSPAKQKKSVRKPAVTV
-139 TQEKVTQ
+139 
-146 EKVTKEKVPVKS
+146 S
-158 KKTVKKV
+158 KKL
-165 AVAVQKKRVRKNSP
+165 SP
-179 AIRSKTETPELTLQ
+179 AKPAPIATFK
-193 AYSLA
+193 A
-198 DNRHDQIRSQEIVS
+198 DDDRQDLIRSQEIVS
-212 LVREELAALRR
+212 LVREELSALRR

-230 TMGWESQHRW
+230 TMGWESQLKW
-240 PEPIEPIV
+240 SEAVAPIV

-262 LLIDGLKEKN
+262 LLLDGLKDQN
-272 TFKQAI
+272 TVKQAM

-295 LPTAG
+295 LPTSG

-322 MALAEGAEK
+322 MALAESSDR
-331 VAVVSFQ
+331 VAVVSFN

-352 AQSGVDSFRATNV
+352 SQSGVDCFRATNL
-365 DTLKLVLEELSSRQL
+365 DTLKLVLEELSDRQL
-380 VLIDTASV
+380 VIIDTASV
-388 QMTERLLDVMQ
+388 QMAERLSDILT
-399 VLPTAFMHAVVP
+399 VLPSASLHAVIP

-418 LKRVLTDSKMNW
+418 LKRVLLDSNMKW
-430 SSIMIS
+430 SSLMVS

-474 EMSPSVLVNLA
+474 QMSPSVLVNLA
-485 IAHLTPAEL
+485 IAQLTPSEL
-494 STQPTLSNPA
+494 AQTFEQPALSNPA

>member
-10 DTRSATEQAMALY
+10 DTRSATEQAMAMY
-23 GPDVLIISNNRVAGQ
+23 GPDVLIISNNRVSGQ

-45 DVSAEST
+45 DVAAESAT
-52 TEILNDDLPT
+52 SVLNEEMPT
-62 MTVATEDLQDRLQ
+62 VMPSVPVVAASPEKIEAKEA
-75 TSSGSDNAFG
+75 SPSGTDNEFG
-85 DHLHA
+85 DHLHV
-90 LLKRSSMEASLTETA
+90 LLTRGAGVSASASAPAE
-105 VAQALT
+105 VAQVKAPV
-111 ETNNEQC
+111 EVKK
-118 PLNSVNAEANV
+118 PAAKAAPV
-129 VAECVIQSTV
+129 
-139 TQEKVTQ
+139 EK
-146 EKVTKEKVPVKS
+146 
-158 KKTVKKV
+158 KKTVRKV
-165 AVAVQKKRVRKNSP
+165 AAPAAKKTP
-179 AIRSKTETPELTLQ
+179 PSK
-193 AYSLA
+193 LA
-198 DNRHDQIRSQEIVS
+198 PKEEFRADGQHEQIRSQEIVS

-230 TMGWESQHRW
+230 TMGWESQQRW
-240 PEPIEPIV
+240 SEPIAPIV

-262 LLIDGLKEKN
+262 LLLDGLKEQN
-272 TFKQAI
+272 TFKQAM

-352 AQSGVDSFRATNV
+352 AQSGVDSFRATDL
-365 DTLKLVLEELSSRQL
+365 DTLKLVLDELSSRQL

-388 QMTERLLDVMQ
+388 QMGERLLDVLK
-399 VLPTAFMHAVVP
+399 VLPTASLHAVVP

-418 LKRVLTDSKMNW
+418 LKRVLLDSKMNW
-430 SSIMIS
+430 SSLMVS

-485 IAHLTPAEL
+485 IAQLTPAEL
-494 STQPTLSNPA
+494 SAQPTLSNPA

>member
-10 DTRSATEQAMALY
+10 DTRSATEQAMAMY
-23 GPDVLIISNNRVAGQ
+23 GPDVLIISNNRVSGQ

-45 DVSAEST
+45 DVAAESAT
-52 TEILNDDLPT
+52 SVLNEEMPTVMPTATVVAATPEKTE
-62 MTVATEDLQDRLQ
+62 AKE
-75 TSSGSDNAFG
+75 TSPSGTDNAFG
-85 DHLHA
+85 DHLHV
-90 LLKRSSMEASLTETA
+90 LLTRGAVVSAAAPAPAPVPAE
-105 VAQALT
+105 VAQ
-111 ETNNEQC
+111 
-118 PLNSVNAEANV
+118 VNAPVEVKKPAAKAAPV
-129 VAECVIQSTV
+129 
-139 TQEKVTQ
+139 EK
-146 EKVTKEKVPVKS
+146 
-158 KKTVKKV
+158 KKTVRKV
-165 AVAVQKKRVRKNSP
+165 AAPAAKK
-179 AIRSKTETPELTLQ
+179 TPPPK
-193 AYSLA
+193 LA
-198 DNRHDQIRSQEIVS
+198 PKEEFRADGQHEQIRSQEIVS

-230 TMGWESQHRW
+230 TMGWESQQRW
-240 PEPIEPIV
+240 SEPIAPIV

-255 MPFELRT
+255 MSFELRT
-262 LLIDGLKEKN
+262 LLLDGLKEQN
-272 TFKQAI
+272 TFKQAM

-290 RPQAA
+290 RPQVA

-352 AQSGVDSFRATNV
+352 AQSGVDSFRATDL
-365 DTLKLVLEELSSRQL
+365 DTLKLVLDELSSRQL

-388 QMTERLLDVMQ
+388 QMGERLLDVLK
-399 VLPTAFMHAVVP
+399 VLPTASLHAVVP

-418 LKRVLTDSKMNW
+418 LKRVLLDSKMNW
-430 SSIMIS
+430 SSLMVS

-485 IAHLTPAEL
+485 IAQLTPAEL
-494 STQPTLSNPA
+494 SEQPTLSNPA

>member
-1 MELKRILAR
+1 
-10 DTRSATEQAMALY
+10 
-23 GPDVLIISNNRVAGQ
+23 
-38 TELVVAL
+38 
-45 DVSAEST
+45 
-52 TEILNDDLPT
+52 
-62 MTVATEDLQDRLQ
+62 
-75 TSSGSDNAFG
+75 
-85 DHLHA
+85 
-90 LLKRSSMEASLTETA
+90 
-105 VAQALT
+105 
-111 ETNNEQC
+111 
-118 PLNSVNAEANV
+118 
-129 VAECVIQSTV
+129 
-139 TQEKVTQ
+139 
-146 EKVTKEKVPVKS
+146 
-158 KKTVKKV
+158 V

-255 MPFELRT
+255 MSFELRT
-262 LLIDGLKEKN
+262 LLLDGLKEQK

-278 KSIRDTLMCNLK
+278 KSIRDILMCNLK
-290 RPQAA
+290 RSQAA

>member
-10 DTRSATEQAMALY
+10 DTRSATEQAMAMY

-45 DVSAEST
+45 DVAAESAT
-52 TEILNDDLPT
+52 SVLNEEMPT
-62 MTVATEDLQDRLQ
+62 VMPTVPAVAASPEKMEKIEAKEATP
-75 TSSGSDNAFG
+75 SGTDNAFG
-85 DHLHA
+85 DHLHV
-90 LLKRSSMEASLTETA
+90 LLTRGAVVSAQAPATA
-105 VAQALT
+105 PAPAEVAQVKT
-111 ETNNEQC
+111 
-118 PLNSVNAEANV
+118 PAEV
-129 VAECVIQSTV
+129 
-139 TQEKVTQ
+139 
-146 EKVTKEKVPVKS
+146 
-158 KKTVKKV
+158 KKTAIKAAPVEKKKSVRKV
-165 AVAVQKKRVRKNSP
+165 AAPSAKKAPPPKLPPKEEFR
-179 AIRSKTETPELTLQ
+179 
-193 AYSLA
+193 A
-198 DNRHDQIRSQEIVS
+198 DGQHEQIRSQEIVS

-223 EFRLSQQ
+223 EFRLSHQ
-230 TMGWESQHRW
+230 TMGWESQQRW
-240 PEPIEPIV
+240 SEPIAPIV

-262 LLIDGLKEKN
+262 LLLDGLKEQN
-272 TFKQAI
+272 TFKQAV

-295 LPTAG
+295 LPTTG

-322 MALAEGAEK
+322 MALAEGSEK

-388 QMTERLLDVMQ
+388 QMTERLLDVLT
-399 VLPTAFMHAVVP
+399 VLPAVSLHAVVP

-418 LKRVLTDSKMNW
+418 LKRVLQDSKMNW
-430 SSIMIS
+430 SSLMIS

-474 EMSPSVLVNLA
+474 EMSPAVLVNLA
-485 IAHLTPAEL
+485 IAQLTPAEL
-494 STQPTLSNPA
+494 SAQPSLSNPA
-504 ELKRTPVA
+504 ELKRTPIA

>member
-10 DTRSATEQAMALY
+10 DTRSATEQAMAMY

-45 DVSAEST
+45 DVAAESAT
-52 TEILNDDLPT
+52 SVLNEEMPTVMPTVTVVAATAEKTEAKEASP
-62 MTVATEDLQDRLQ
+62 
-75 TSSGSDNAFG
+75 SGTDNAFG
-85 DHLHA
+85 DHLHV
-90 LLKRSSMEASLTETA
+90 LLTRGAVVSAQAPAPEPAPAE
-105 VAQALT
+105 VAQVKT
-111 ETNNEQC
+111 
-118 PLNSVNAEANV
+118 PAEV
-129 VAECVIQSTV
+129 
-139 TQEKVTQ
+139 
-146 EKVTKEKVPVKS
+146 
-158 KKTVKKV
+158 KKTAIKAAPVEKKKSVRKV
-165 AVAVQKKRVRKNSP
+165 AAPSAKKAPPPKLPPKEEFR
-179 AIRSKTETPELTLQ
+179 
-193 AYSLA
+193 A
-198 DNRHDQIRSQEIVS
+198 DGQHEQIRSQEIVS

-230 TMGWESQHRW
+230 TMGWESQQRW
-240 PEPIEPIV
+240 SEPIAPIV

-262 LLIDGLKEKN
+262 LLLDGLKEQN
-272 TFKQAI
+272 TFKQAM

-352 AQSGVDSFRATNV
+352 AQSGVDSFRATDL
-365 DTLKLVLEELSSRQL
+365 DTLKLVLDELSSRQL

-388 QMTERLLDVMQ
+388 QMGERLLDVLK
-399 VLPTAFMHAVVP
+399 VLPTASLHAVVP

-418 LKRVLTDSKMNW
+418 LKRVLLDSKMNW
-430 SSIMIS
+430 SSLMVS

-485 IAHLTPAEL
+485 IAQLTPAEL
-494 STQPTLSNPA
+494 SAQPTLSNPA

>member
-1 MELKRILAR
+1 M
-10 DTRSATEQAMALY
+10 SAAA
-23 GPDVLIISNNRVAGQ
+23 PAP
-38 TELVVAL
+38 APAP
-45 DVSAEST
+45 AE
-52 TEILNDDLPT
+52 
-62 MTVATEDLQDRLQ
+62 
-75 TSSGSDNAFG
+75 
-85 DHLHA
+85 
-90 LLKRSSMEASLTETA
+90 
-105 VAQALT
+105 VAQ
-111 ETNNEQC
+111 
-118 PLNSVNAEANV
+118 VNAPVEVKKPAAKAAPV
-129 VAECVIQSTV
+129 
-139 TQEKVTQ
+139 EK
-146 EKVTKEKVPVKS
+146 
-158 KKTVKKV
+158 KKTVRKV
-165 AVAVQKKRVRKNSP
+165 AAPAAKK
-179 AIRSKTETPELTLQ
+179 TPPPK
-193 AYSLA
+193 LA
-198 DNRHDQIRSQEIVS
+198 PKEEFRADGQHEQIRSQEIVS

-230 TMGWESQHRW
+230 TMGWESQQRW
-240 PEPIEPIV
+240 SEPIAPIV

-262 LLIDGLKEKN
+262 LLLDGLKEQN
-272 TFKQAI
+272 TFKQAM

-352 AQSGVDSFRATNV
+352 AQSGVDSFRATDL
-365 DTLKLVLEELSSRQL
+365 DTLKLVLDELSSRQL

-388 QMTERLLDVMQ
+388 QMGERLLDVLK
-399 VLPTAFMHAVVP
+399 VLPTASLHAVVP

-418 LKRVLTDSKMNW
+418 LKRVLLDSKMNW
-430 SSIMIS
+430 SSLMVS

-485 IAHLTPAEL
+485 IAQLTPAEL
-494 STQPTLSNPA
+494 SAQPTLSNPA

>member
-10 DTRSATEQAMALY
+10 DTRSATEQAMAMY

-45 DVSAEST
+45 DVAAESAT
-52 TEILNDDLPT
+52 SVLNEEMPT
-62 MTVATEDLQDRLQ
+62 VMPTQTVVATTPEK
-75 TSSGSDNAFG
+75 TEAKEASPSGTDNAFG
-85 DHLHA
+85 DHLHV
-90 LLKRSSMEASLTETA
+90 LLTRGAVVSAQAPAPEPAPAE
-105 VAQALT
+105 VAQVKT
-111 ETNNEQC
+111 
-118 PLNSVNAEANV
+118 PAEV
-129 VAECVIQSTV
+129 
-139 TQEKVTQ
+139 
-146 EKVTKEKVPVKS
+146 
-158 KKTVKKV
+158 KKTAIKAAPVEKKKSVRKV
-165 AVAVQKKRVRKNSP
+165 AAPSAKKAPPPKLPPKEEFR
-179 AIRSKTETPELTLQ
+179 
-193 AYSLA
+193 A
-198 DNRHDQIRSQEIVS
+198 DGQHEQIRSQEIVS

-230 TMGWESQHRW
+230 TMGWESQQRW
-240 PEPIEPIV
+240 SEPIAPIV

-262 LLIDGLKEKN
+262 LLLDGLKEQN
-272 TFKQAI
+272 TFKQAM

-290 RPQAA
+290 RSQAA

-352 AQSGVDSFRATNV
+352 AQSGVDSFRATDL
-365 DTLKLVLEELSSRQL
+365 DTLKLVLDELSSRQL

-388 QMTERLLDVMQ
+388 QMGERLFDVLK
-399 VLPTAFMHAVVP
+399 VLPTASLHAVVP

-418 LKRVLTDSKMNW
+418 LKRVLLDSKMNW
-430 SSIMIS
+430 SSLMVS

-485 IAHLTPAEL
+485 IAQLTPAEL
-494 STQPTLSNPA
+494 SAQPTLSNPA

>member
-45 DVSAEST
+45 DVSADST

-62 MTVATEDLQDRLQ
+62 MTLAIEDLQDSLQ
-75 TSSGSDNAFG
+75 TSSESDNAFG

-111 ETNNEQC
+111 ETNNEQG

-129 VAECVIQSTV
+129 VAECVIQSTATQEKV
-139 TQEKVTQ
+139 NQEKVTQ
-146 EKVTKEKVPVKS
+146 EKVPVKS

>member
-10 DTRSATEQAMALY
+10 DTRSATEQAMAMY
-23 GPDVLIISNNRVAGQ
+23 GPDVLIISNNRVSGQ

-45 DVSAEST
+45 DVAAESAT
-52 TEILNDDLPT
+52 SVLNEEMPT
-62 MTVATEDLQDRLQ
+62 VMPSVPVVAASPEKIEAKEA
-75 TSSGSDNAFG
+75 SPSGTDNAFG
-85 DHLHA
+85 DHLHV
-90 LLKRSSMEASLTETA
+90 LLTRGAGVSAPASAPAE
-105 VAQALT
+105 VAQVKAPV
-111 ETNNEQC
+111 EVKK
-118 PLNSVNAEANV
+118 PAAKAAPV
-129 VAECVIQSTV
+129 
-139 TQEKVTQ
+139 EK
-146 EKVTKEKVPVKS
+146 
-158 KKTVKKV
+158 KKTVRKV
-165 AVAVQKKRVRKNSP
+165 AAPAAKKTP
-179 AIRSKTETPELTLQ
+179 PSK
-193 AYSLA
+193 LA
-198 DNRHDQIRSQEIVS
+198 PKEEFRADGQHEQIRSQEIVS

-230 TMGWESQHRW
+230 TMGWESQQRW
-240 PEPIEPIV
+240 SEPIAPIV

-262 LLIDGLKEKN
+262 LLLDGLKEQN
-272 TFKQAI
+272 TFKQAM

-352 AQSGVDSFRATNV
+352 AQSGVDSFRATDL
-365 DTLKLVLEELSSRQL
+365 DTLKLVLDELSSRQL

-388 QMTERLLDVMQ
+388 QMGERLLDVLK
-399 VLPTAFMHAVVP
+399 VLPTASLHAVVP

-418 LKRVLTDSKMNW
+418 LKRVLLDSKMNW
-430 SSIMIS
+430 SSLMVS

-485 IAHLTPAEL
+485 IAQLTPAEL
-494 STQPTLSNPA
+494 SAQPTLSNPA

>member
-23 GPDVLIISNNRVAGQ
+23 GPDVLIISNNRVSGQ

-45 DVSAEST
+45 DVLAEST
-52 TEILNDDLPT
+52 TEALQDDLPST
-62 MTVATEDLQDRLQ
+62 PVVSPAPEKIGEV
-75 TSSGSDNAFG
+75 SKASPEVENAFG
-85 DHLHA
+85 DHLHV
-90 LLKRSSMEASLTETA
+90 LLKRGSAESPAA
-105 VAQALT
+105 VVAQVEALPQK
-111 ETNNEQC
+111 EAVQAQVVQAQVVQAQVVQAQVVQAEVVQPKENQAEKAVKKLSPAKQKK
-118 PLNSVNAEANV
+118 SVRKPAV
-129 VAECVIQSTV
+129 TV
-139 TQEKVTQ
+139 
-146 EKVTKEKVPVKS
+146 S
-158 KKTVKKV
+158 KKL
-165 AVAVQKKRVRKNSP
+165 SP
-179 AIRSKTETPELTLQ
+179 AKPAPVATFK
-193 AYSLA
+193 A
-198 DNRHDQIRSQEIVS
+198 DDDRQDLIRSQEIVS
-212 LVREELAALRR
+212 LVREELSALRR

-230 TMGWESQHRW
+230 TMGWESQLKW
-240 PEPIEPIV
+240 SEAVAPIV

-262 LLIDGLKEKN
+262 LLLDGLKDQN
-272 TFKQAI
+272 TVKQAM

-295 LPTAG
+295 LPTSG

-322 MALAEGAEK
+322 MALAESSDR
-331 VAVVSFQ
+331 VAVVSFN

-352 AQSGVDSFRATNV
+352 SQSGVDCFRATNL
-365 DTLKLVLEELSSRQL
+365 DTLKLVLEELSDRQL
-380 VLIDTASV
+380 VIIDTASV
-388 QMTERLLDVMQ
+388 QMAERLSDILT
-399 VLPTAFMHAVVP
+399 VLPSASLHAVIP

-418 LKRVLTDSKMNW
+418 LKRVLLDSNMKW
-430 SSIMIS
+430 SSLMVS

-474 EMSPSVLVNLA
+474 QMSPSVLVNLA
-485 IAHLTPAEL
+485 IAQLTPSEL
-494 STQPTLSNPA
+494 AQTFEQPALSNPA

>member
-10 DTRSATEQAMALY
+10 DTRSATEQAMAMY
-23 GPDVLIISNNRVAGQ
+23 GPDVLIISNNRVSGQ

-45 DVSAEST
+45 DVAAESAT
-52 TEILNDDLPT
+52 SVLNEEMPTVMPTQTVVAATPEKTEAKEASP
-62 MTVATEDLQDRLQ
+62 
-75 TSSGSDNAFG
+75 SGTDNAFG
-85 DHLHA
+85 DHLHV
-90 LLKRSSMEASLTETA
+90 LLTRGAVVSAAAPAPAPVPTE
-105 VAQALT
+105 VAQ
-111 ETNNEQC
+111 
-118 PLNSVNAEANV
+118 VNAPVEVKKPAAKAAPV
-129 VAECVIQSTV
+129 
-139 TQEKVTQ
+139 EK
-146 EKVTKEKVPVKS
+146 
-158 KKTVKKV
+158 KKTVRKV
-165 AVAVQKKRVRKNSP
+165 AAPAAKK
-179 AIRSKTETPELTLQ
+179 TPPPK
-193 AYSLA
+193 LA
-198 DNRHDQIRSQEIVS
+198 PKEEFRADGQHEQIRSQEIVS

-230 TMGWESQHRW
+230 TMGWESQQRW
-240 PEPIEPIV
+240 SEPIAPIV

-262 LLIDGLKEKN
+262 LLLDGLKEQN
-272 TFKQAI
+272 TFKQAM

-352 AQSGVDSFRATNV
+352 AQSGVDSFRATDL

-388 QMTERLLDVMQ
+388 QMGERLLDVLK
-399 VLPTAFMHAVVP
+399 VLPTASLHAVVP

-418 LKRVLTDSKMNW
+418 LKRVLLDSKMNW
-430 SSIMIS
+430 SSLMVS

-485 IAHLTPAEL
+485 IAQLTPAEL
-494 STQPTLSNPA
+494 SAQPTLSNPA

>member
-10 DTRSATEQAMALY
+10 DTRSATEQAMAMY
-23 GPDVLIISNNRVAGQ
+23 GPDVLIISNNRVSGQ

-45 DVSAEST
+45 DVAAESAT
-52 TEILNDDLPT
+52 SVLNEEMPTVMPTQTVVAATSEKTEAKEASP
-62 MTVATEDLQDRLQ
+62 
-75 TSSGSDNAFG
+75 SGTDNAFG
-85 DHLHA
+85 DHLHV
-90 LLKRSSMEASLTETA
+90 LLTRGAGVSAPASAPAE
-105 VAQALT
+105 VAQVKAPV
-111 ETNNEQC
+111 EVKK
-118 PLNSVNAEANV
+118 PAAKAAPV
-129 VAECVIQSTV
+129 
-139 TQEKVTQ
+139 EK
-146 EKVTKEKVPVKS
+146 
-158 KKTVKKV
+158 KKTVRKV
-165 AVAVQKKRVRKNSP
+165 AAPAAKK
-179 AIRSKTETPELTLQ
+179 TPPPK
-193 AYSLA
+193 LA
-198 DNRHDQIRSQEIVS
+198 PKEEFRADGQHEQIRSQEIVS

-230 TMGWESQHRW
+230 TMGWESQQRW
-240 PEPIEPIV
+240 SEPIAPIV

-262 LLIDGLKEKN
+262 LLLDGLKEQN
-272 TFKQAI
+272 TFKQAM

-352 AQSGVDSFRATNV
+352 AQSGVDSFRATDL
-365 DTLKLVLEELSSRQL
+365 DTLKLVLDELSSRQL

-388 QMTERLLDVMQ
+388 QMGERLLDVLK
-399 VLPTAFMHAVVP
+399 VLPTASLHAVVP

-418 LKRVLTDSKMNW
+418 LKRVLLDSKMNW
-430 SSIMIS
+430 SSLMVS

-485 IAHLTPAEL
+485 IAQLTPAEL
-494 STQPTLSNPA
+494 SAQPTLSNPA

-512 RKTAQREIH
+512 RKTALREIH

>member
-10 DTRSATEQAMALY
+10 DTRSATEQAMAMY
-23 GPDVLIISNNRVAGQ
+23 GPDVLIISNNRVSGQ

-45 DVSAEST
+45 DVAAESAT
-52 TEILNDDLPT
+52 SVLNEEMPT
-62 MTVATEDLQDRLQ
+62 VMPTQTVVATTPEK
-75 TSSGSDNAFG
+75 TEAKEASPSGTDNAFG
-85 DHLHA
+85 DHLHV
-90 LLKRSSMEASLTETA
+90 LLTRGAVVSAAAPAPAPAE
-105 VAQALT
+105 VAQ
-111 ETNNEQC
+111 
-118 PLNSVNAEANV
+118 VNAPVEVKKPAAKAAPV
-129 VAECVIQSTV
+129 
-139 TQEKVTQ
+139 EK
-146 EKVTKEKVPVKS
+146 
-158 KKTVKKV
+158 KKTVRKV
-165 AVAVQKKRVRKNSP
+165 AAPAAKK
-179 AIRSKTETPELTLQ
+179 TPPPK
-193 AYSLA
+193 LA
-198 DNRHDQIRSQEIVS
+198 PKEEFRADGQHEQIRSQEIVS

-230 TMGWESQHRW
+230 TMGWESQQRW
-240 PEPIEPIV
+240 SEPIAPIV

-262 LLIDGLKEKN
+262 LLLDGLKEQN
-272 TFKQAI
+272 TFKQAM

-352 AQSGVDSFRATNV
+352 AQSGVDSFRATDL
-365 DTLKLVLEELSSRQL
+365 DTLKLVLDELSSRQL

-388 QMTERLLDVMQ
+388 QMGERLLDVLK
-399 VLPTAFMHAVVP
+399 VLPTASLHAVVP

-418 LKRVLTDSKMNW
+418 LKRVLLDSKMNW
-430 SSIMIS
+430 SSLMIS

-485 IAHLTPAEL
+485 IAQLTPAEL
-494 STQPTLSNPA
+494 SAQPTLSNPA

>member
-23 GPDVLIISNNRVAGQ
+23 GPDVLIISNNRVSGQ

-45 DVSAEST
+45 DVLAEST
-52 TEILNDDLPT
+52 TEALQDDLPST
-62 MTVATEDLQDRLQ
+62 PAVSPAPEKIGEMSKASPEVE
-75 TSSGSDNAFG
+75 NAFG
-85 DHLHA
+85 DHLHV
-90 LLKRSSMEASLTETA
+90 LLKRGSAESPAA
-105 VAQALT
+105 VVAQVEALPQK
-111 ETNNEQC
+111 EAVQAQVVQAEVVQAEVVQPKENQAEKAVKKLSPAKQKK
-118 PLNSVNAEANV
+118 SVRKPAV
-129 VAECVIQSTV
+129 TV
-139 TQEKVTQ
+139 
-146 EKVTKEKVPVKS
+146 S
-158 KKTVKKV
+158 KKL
-165 AVAVQKKRVRKNSP
+165 SP
-179 AIRSKTETPELTLQ
+179 AKPAPVATFK
-193 AYSLA
+193 A
-198 DNRHDQIRSQEIVS
+198 DDDRQDLIRSQEIVS
-212 LVREELAALRR
+212 LVREELSALRR

-230 TMGWESQHRW
+230 TMGWESQLKW
-240 PEPIEPIV
+240 SEAVAPIV

-262 LLIDGLKEKN
+262 LLLDGLKDQN
-272 TFKQAI
+272 TVKQAM

-295 LPTAG
+295 LPTSG

-322 MALAEGAEK
+322 MALAESSDR
-331 VAVVSFQ
+331 VAVVSFN

-352 AQSGVDSFRATNV
+352 SQSGVDCFRATNL
-365 DTLKLVLEELSSRQL
+365 DTLKLVLEELSDRQL
-380 VLIDTASV
+380 VIIDTASV
-388 QMTERLLDVMQ
+388 QMAERLSDILT
-399 VLPTAFMHAVVP
+399 VLPSASLHAVIP

-418 LKRVLTDSKMNW
+418 LKRVLLDSNMKW
-430 SSIMIS
+430 SSLMVS

-474 EMSPSVLVNLA
+474 QMSPSVLVNLA
-485 IAHLTPAEL
+485 IAQLTPSEL
-494 STQPTLSNPA
+494 AQTFEQPALSNPA

>member
-10 DTRSATEQAMALY
+10 DTRSATEQAMAMY
-23 GPDVLIISNNRVAGQ
+23 GPDVLIISNNRVSGQ

-45 DVSAEST
+45 DVAAESAT
-52 TEILNDDLPT
+52 SVLNEEMPTVMPTVTVVAATPEKTEAKEASP
-62 MTVATEDLQDRLQ
+62 
-75 TSSGSDNAFG
+75 SGTDNAFG
-85 DHLHA
+85 DHLHV
-90 LLKRSSMEASLTETA
+90 LLTRGAVVSAKAQAPAPAPAE
-105 VAQALT
+105 VAQVKT
-111 ETNNEQC
+111 
-118 PLNSVNAEANV
+118 PAEV
-129 VAECVIQSTV
+129 
-139 TQEKVTQ
+139 
-146 EKVTKEKVPVKS
+146 
-158 KKTVKKV
+158 KKTAIKAAPVEKKKSVRKV
-165 AVAVQKKRVRKNSP
+165 AAPSAKKAPPPKLPPKEEFR
-179 AIRSKTETPELTLQ
+179 
-193 AYSLA
+193 A
-198 DNRHDQIRSQEIVS
+198 DGQHEQIRSQEIVS
-212 LVREELAALRR
+212 LIREELAALRR

-230 TMGWESQHRW
+230 TMGWESQQRW
-240 PEPIEPIV
+240 SEPIAPIV

-262 LLIDGLKEKN
+262 LLLDGLKEQN
-272 TFKQAI
+272 TFKQAM

-352 AQSGVDSFRATNV
+352 AQSGVDSFRATDL
-365 DTLKLVLEELSSRQL
+365 DTLKLVLDELSSRQL

-388 QMTERLLDVMQ
+388 QMGERLLDVLK
-399 VLPTAFMHAVVP
+399 VLPTASLHAVVP

-418 LKRVLTDSKMNW
+418 LKRVLLDSKMNW
-430 SSIMIS
+430 SSLMVS

-485 IAHLTPAEL
+485 IAQLTPAEL
-494 STQPTLSNPA
+494 SAQPTLSNPA

>member
-10 DTRSATEQAMALY
+10 DTRSATEQAMAMY

-45 DVSAEST
+45 DVAAESAT
-52 TEILNDDLPT
+52 SVLNEEMPT
-62 MTVATEDLQDRLQ
+62 VMPTQTVVATTPEK
-75 TSSGSDNAFG
+75 TEAKEASPSGTDNAFG
-85 DHLHA
+85 DHLHV
-90 LLKRSSMEASLTETA
+90 LLTRGAVVSAQAPAPEPAPAE
-105 VAQALT
+105 VAQVKT
-111 ETNNEQC
+111 
-118 PLNSVNAEANV
+118 PAEV
-129 VAECVIQSTV
+129 
-139 TQEKVTQ
+139 
-146 EKVTKEKVPVKS
+146 
-158 KKTVKKV
+158 KKTAIKAAPVEKKKSVRKV
-165 AVAVQKKRVRKNSP
+165 AAPSAKKAPPPKLPPKEEFR
-179 AIRSKTETPELTLQ
+179 
-193 AYSLA
+193 A
-198 DNRHDQIRSQEIVS
+198 DGQHEQIRSQEIVS

-230 TMGWESQHRW
+230 TMGWESQQRW
-240 PEPIEPIV
+240 SEPIAPIV

-262 LLIDGLKEKN
+262 LLLDGLKEQN
-272 TFKQAI
+272 TFKQAM

-352 AQSGVDSFRATNV
+352 AQSGVDSFRATDL
-365 DTLKLVLEELSSRQL
+365 DTLKLVLDELSSRQL

-388 QMTERLLDVMQ
+388 QMGERLLDVLK
-399 VLPTAFMHAVVP
+399 VLPTASLHAVVP

-418 LKRVLTDSKMNW
+418 LKRVLLDSKMNW
-430 SSIMIS
+430 SSLMVS

-485 IAHLTPAEL
+485 IAQLTPAEL
-494 STQPTLSNPA
+494 SAQPTLSNPA

>member
-10 DTRSATEQAMALY
+10 DTRSATEQAMAMY
-23 GPDVLIISNNRVAGQ
+23 GPDVLIISNNRVSGQ

-45 DVSAEST
+45 DVAAESAT
-52 TEILNDDLPT
+52 SVLNEEMPTVMPTQTVVAATSEKTEAKEASP
-62 MTVATEDLQDRLQ
+62 
-75 TSSGSDNAFG
+75 SGTDNAFG
-85 DHLHA
+85 DHLHV
-90 LLKRSSMEASLTETA
+90 LLTRGAGVSAPASAPAE
-105 VAQALT
+105 VAQVKAPV
-111 ETNNEQC
+111 EVKK
-118 PLNSVNAEANV
+118 PAAKAAPV
-129 VAECVIQSTV
+129 
-139 TQEKVTQ
+139 EK
-146 EKVTKEKVPVKS
+146 
-158 KKTVKKV
+158 KKTVRKV
-165 AVAVQKKRVRKNSP
+165 AAPAAKK
-179 AIRSKTETPELTLQ
+179 TPPPK
-193 AYSLA
+193 LA
-198 DNRHDQIRSQEIVS
+198 PKEEFRADGQHEQIRSQEIVS

-230 TMGWESQHRW
+230 TMGWESQQRW
-240 PEPIEPIV
+240 SEPIAPIV

-262 LLIDGLKEKN
+262 LLLDGLKEQN
-272 TFKQAI
+272 TFKQAM

-352 AQSGVDSFRATNV
+352 AQSGVDSFRATDL
-365 DTLKLVLEELSSRQL
+365 DTLKLVLDELSSRQL

-388 QMTERLLDVMQ
+388 QMGERLLDVLK
-399 VLPTAFMHAVVP
+399 VLPIASLHAVVP

-418 LKRVLTDSKMNW
+418 LKRVLLDSKMNW
-430 SSIMIS
+430 SSLMVS

-485 IAHLTPAEL
+485 IAQLTPAEL
-494 STQPTLSNPA
+494 SAQPTLSNPA